1 MRMALRSKLVSTLL
15 ALAALPAVAS
25 AAVIGGTYYATQ
37 YDFREFFAA
46 TDGRNFQ
53 VILAGNAFPGLDP
66 NSVARDLLPAM
77 QAGKPRPALTFT
89 YDPPPEQPH
98 PYYRLVLIFNP
109 TLDLGSYAVC
119 TGTTRVRPPQPGLF
133 YVYGV
138 YCRNDQA
145 LSETTAWTAAT
156 GPTDPRIGQLFR
168 ELFQVLF
175 TDSQAYRPLG
185 GRRNMP

>member
-66 NSVARDLLPAM
+66 NAVARDLLPAM
-77 QAGKPRPALTFT
+77 QAGKPRPGLTFPHA
-89 YDPPPEQPH
+89 PPPGAPASPLSAGAHLQSDPR
-98 PYYRLVLIFNP
+98 PRLVRRVHRH
-109 TLDLGSYAVC
+109 DARAAAAARAVL
-119 TGTTRVRPPQPGLF
+119 RLRRLLPQRSGLF
-133 YVYGV
+133 
-138 YCRNDQA
+138 RD
-145 LSETTAWTAAT
+145 
-156 GPTDPRIGQLFR
+156 DR
-168 ELFQVLF
+168 
-175 TDSQAYRPLG
+175 
-185 GRRNMP
+185 